1 MSAAAAA
8 GGGPGRR
15 RGGGGSPAG
24 RRAAGGRRRRALR
37 SLGSLAGR
45 LLRTWARLA
54 GGRGRRR
61 AAPEDDEG
69 GFRGGGPGGE
79 RRRRRPGGAAAAAA
93 AGGSGSG
100 GERPPGAQ
108 GLRNHGN
115 TCFMN
120 AVVQCL
126 SNTAPLAEFLAL
138 GRYRARGARA
148 EVTHRLAALVRALW
162 TRDYTPQLSAE
173 FKVPAPPS
181 APVPAASRRALPC
194 PAPRIPT
201 ARPAPGTR
209 RHPRL
214 AGPARISR
222 CRPPPASP
230 LSQHPPAPPARI
242 TPAPASPAPRALPC
256 PAGRP
261 PAPLPSPASARAA
274 FTAALRCLGRASS
287 QPRPPRGAIRN
298 IVSKHSS
305 QFRGNAQHDA
315 LEFLLW
321 LLDRMHEDLGAA
333 SPAQQSRVPEE
344 PGEDGSGGAGSS
356 PPATQHPRGQSFV
369 QSHFQAQYRSSLTC
383 PHCLKQSNTFDPFL
397 CISLPIP
404 LRQTRALNVTLVLQ
418 CERRRFV
425 RVGLAVPLR
434 GTVAELREMVARE
447 GRVPPE
453 QVILAE
459 VSPRGFLR
467 SLGDAEALAAAGE
480 AAPLYAFQPPPAG
493 RAGCPRSLP
502 ASPGAAQPEGQRLSP
517 AAARS
522 SDCLHRGAGG
532 RILLLLCNTAG
543 AGPRLARFGPPL
555 VLREERGVSWEQL
568 QQNIL
573 AQLRALL
580 RGEVRAQG
588 TGALFRI
595 RLAGGSAPCA
605 YLSPE
610 DPRPLCHPAVDRA
623 LQLSGA
629 GGPPHVKLTVEW
641 DMSTKERLFGNIQ
654 EEVVQDAES
663 VQLQQQVHRQQHSC
677 TLDECFQLYTK
688 EEQVPGTLPATRAAD
703 TLPAPCPHLAEPPPG
718 ASHAS
723 WRCRGRL
730 WRWQGGVGEGVG
742 CGMWCPQ
749 LAPDDAW
756 RCPHCKVPQQGTVK
770 LSLWTLPD
778 ILIIHLKR
786 FRQVAE
792 HRHKLTTLVRF
803 PLRGLDM
810 APHVAQRG
818 QAGGQLLGR
827 WAPWQPPLCLP
838 PSCPRD
844 YLYDLYAVCN
854 HHGSMQGGHYTAY
867 CCNALDGRWYSYD
880 DSRVEGVQEA
890 EVSTRSAYILFYQRR
905 NAVPAWSAGSSVR
918 GEHPHLP
925 AHLRPDSAQAP
936 RGHGLGH
943 TGHGQCTAGHRA
955 WYTHVQQSQM
965 RVCPA
970 RASAVQG
977 VRTEHRCMRARRV
990 AHSTTCS
997 RSPRACARACVRVH
1011 PQMRAQ
1017 LVTAPC
1023 SPAAE
1028 HPRVP
1033 RQQPPAG
1040 AGTAGP
1046 LAPQPG
1052 PASRSPQAP
1061 PPPRSRVT
1069 GWPAWAAARG
1079 TPWPRVP
1086 RPRRPLRPA
1095 APRPLPPRRKVRLS
1109 SPSPPRRP
1117 GEAPASSQLAGF
1129 LIAGGFEARP
1139 SVRGLQGRS
1148 LSVKLSPAGAGAGA
1162 RPSAVPPRWSFA
1174 GKERGRPGGPGE
1186 LVAYLESGRRP
1197 RCTRRSLLPLGAA
1210 GESGPGPPP
1219 AAAAAAA
1226 AGPPKQPGKGREEPG
1241 TPRAPRWPLRVPV
1254 LRRAASAGAEGSLR
1268 LPPKSQ
1274 SSPGRSGEG
1283 AGGLRRP
1290 GLPQPEGKA
1299 GVPPAPL
1306 TPGPAAL
1313 ARSQSSASLPP
1324 RPERGLR
1331 RSASLGRGTGGPPLP
1346 ARGPPGAT
1354 LQRGR
1359 QPTGSLR
1366 RPAVP
1371 ESSF

>member
-1 MSAAAAA
+1 MSAAGGGG

-24 RRAAGGRRRRALR
+24 RPRGAAGGGRRRRALR

-69 GFRGGGPGGE
+69 GFRGGGGGGGE
-79 RRRRRPGGAAAAAA
+79 RRRRRPGGAAP
-93 AGGSGSG
+93 GGG

-173 FKVPAPPS
+173 FK
-181 APVPAASRRALPC
+181 
-194 PAPRIPT
+194 
-201 ARPAPGTR
+201 
-209 RHPRL
+209 
-214 AGPARISR
+214 
-222 CRPPPASP
+222 
-230 LSQHPPAPPARI
+230 
-242 TPAPASPAPRALPC
+242 
-256 PAGRP
+256 
-261 PAPLPSPASARAA
+261 
-274 FTAALRCLGRASS
+274 
-287 QPRPPRGAIRN
+287 N

-333 SPAQQSRVPEE
+333 SPALQ
-344 PGEDGSGGAGSS
+344 PGEDGGSGAGSPS
-356 PPATQHPRGQSFV
+356 PAAQHPGGQSFV

-418 CERRRFV
+418 CERWRFV
-425 RVGLAVPLR
+425 RVGLAVPLL
-434 GTVAELREMVARE
+434 GTVAQLREMVARE
-447 GRVPPE
+447 GCIPPE

-467 SLGDAEALAAAGE
+467 SLGDTEELGAAGQG
-480 AAPLYAFQPPPAG
+480 APLYAFQPPPAR
-493 RAGCPRSLP
+493 RAGTAPPLP
-502 ASPGAAQPEGQRLSP
+502 ASPGTPQPEGQRLPP

-522 SDCLHRGAGG
+522 SDCLHRGAAG

-543 AGPRLARFGPPL
+543 TGPQLARFGPPL

-568 QQNIL
+568 QHSIL

-580 RGEVRAQG
+580 RGELRAQG

-605 YLSPE
+605 YLSPQ

-663 VQLQQQVHRQQHSC
+663 VRLQQQAHRQQHSC

-688 EEQVPGTLPATRAAD
+688 EE
-703 TLPAPCPHLAEPPPG
+703 
-718 ASHAS
+718 
-723 WRCRGRL
+723 
-730 WRWQGGVGEGVG
+730 
-742 CGMWCPQ
+742 Q

-867 CCNALDGRWYSYD
+867 CCNALDGQWYSYD

-918 GEHPHLP
+918 GSTASSLSDHWL
-925 AHLRPDSAQAP
+925 AR
-936 RGHGLGH
+936 LGGS
-943 TGHGQCTAGHRA
+943 TRA
-955 WYTHVQQSQM
+955 TM
-965 RVCPA
+965 
-970 RASAVQG
+970 
-977 VRTEHRCMRARRV
+977 
-990 AHSTTCS
+990 
-997 RSPRACARACVRVH
+997 
-1011 PQMRAQ
+1011 
-1017 LVTAPC
+1017 APC
-1023 SPAAE
+1023 
-1028 HPRVP
+1028 
-1033 RQQPPAG
+1033 PPA
-1040 AGTAGP
+1040 
-1046 LAPQPG
+1046 
-1052 PASRSPQAP
+1052 
-1061 PPPRSRVT
+1061 
-1069 GWPAWAAARG
+1069 
-1079 TPWPRVP
+1079 TP
-1086 RPRRPLRPA
+1086 
-1095 APRPLPPRRKVRLS
+1095 
-1109 SPSPPRRP
+1109 PSPPGTP
-1117 GEAPASSQLAGF
+1117 DAPAVPEK
-1129 LIAGGFEARP
+1129 GGFDARP
-1139 SVRGLQGRS
+1139 LVRGVQGRS
-1148 LSVKLSPAGAGAGA
+1148 LSVKLSPA
-1162 RPSAVPPRWSFA
+1162 SAPPRAIPPRWSFA
-1174 GKERGRPGGPGE
+1174 CKERGPLGGPGG

-1197 RCTRRSLLPLGAA
+1197 RCTRRSLLPLGTG
-1210 GESGPGPPP
+1210 GESGPDTPP
-1219 AAAAAAA
+1219 APSPAPAS
-1226 AGPPKQPGKGREEPG
+1226 PPKQPGKGQEEPG
-1241 TPRAPRWPLRVPV
+1241 TPRAPRQPLRVPM

-1283 AGGLRRP
+1283 PGGLRHT
-1290 GLPQPEGKA
+1290 GLPRPEGDV
-1299 GVPPAPL
+1299 GVPPVQLSPNLVAM
-1306 TPGPAAL
+1306 
-1313 ARSQSSASLPP
+1313 ARSQSSASLPR
-1324 RPERGLR
+1324 RPEGGLQ
-1331 RSASLGRGTGGPPLP
+1331 RSASLGRGVGGPHLP
-1346 ARGPPGAT
+1346 TRGPPGAT

-1359 QPTGSLR
+1359 QPAGSLR
-1366 RPAVP
+1366 HPAVP

>member
-8 GGGPGRR
+8 AAAAAGGGGGGPGRR
-15 RGGGGSPAG
+15 RGGGGGGSPAG
-24 RRAAGGRRRRALR
+24 RRAGGGRRRRALR

-54 GGRGRRR
+54 GGRGTRR

-79 RRRRRPGGAAAAAA
+79 RRRRRPGAA
-93 AGGSGSG
+93 AGGGSGNGSG

-173 FKVPAPPS
+173 FK
-181 APVPAASRRALPC
+181 
-194 PAPRIPT
+194 
-201 ARPAPGTR
+201 
-209 RHPRL
+209 
-214 AGPARISR
+214 
-222 CRPPPASP
+222 
-230 LSQHPPAPPARI
+230 
-242 TPAPASPAPRALPC
+242 
-256 PAGRP
+256 
-261 PAPLPSPASARAA
+261 
-274 FTAALRCLGRASS
+274 
-287 QPRPPRGAIRN
+287 N

-333 SPAQQSRVPEE
+333 SPAQQTCVPEE
-344 PGEDGSGGAGSS
+344 PSEDGSGGASGS
-356 PPATQHPRGQSFV
+356 PPPGQHPRGQSFV

-418 CERRRFV
+418 CERWRFV
-425 RVGLAVPLR
+425 RVGLAVPLL

-447 GRVPPE
+447 GHIPPE

-467 SLGDAEALAAAGE
+467 SLGDAEELGAAGE
-480 AAPLYAFQPPPAG
+480 GAPLYAFQPPPA
-493 RAGCPRSLP
+493 RHAGCPCSLP
-502 ASPGAAQPEGQRLSP
+502 ASPGAAQPEGQRLLP

-532 RILLLLCNTAG
+532 RILLLLCNAAG
-543 AGPRLARFGPPL
+543 TGPQLARFGPPL

-568 QQNIL
+568 QQSIL

-588 TGALFRI
+588 AGALFRI

-605 YLSPE
+605 YLSPQ

-641 DMSTKERLFGNIQ
+641 DVSTKERLFGNIQ

-663 VQLQQQVHRQQHSC
+663 VRLQQQAHRQQHSC

-688 EEQVPGTLPATRAAD
+688 EEQ
-703 TLPAPCPHLAEPPPG
+703 
-718 ASHAS
+718 
-723 WRCRGRL
+723 
-730 WRWQGGVGEGVG
+730 
-742 CGMWCPQ
+742 

-756 RCPHCKVPQQGTVK
+756 RCPHCKVLQQGTVK

-905 NAVPAWSAGSSVR
+905 NATPAWSAGSSVR
-918 GEHPHLP
+918 G
-925 AHLRPDSAQAP
+925 S
-936 RGHGLGH
+936 
-943 TGHGQCTAGHRA
+943 TASSLSDH
-955 WYTHVQQSQM
+955 WL
-965 RVCPA
+965 A
-970 RASAVQG
+970 RLAGSTRDTVATQG
-977 VRTEHRCMRARRV
+977 
-990 AHSTTCS
+990 
-997 RSPRACARACVRVH
+997 SP
-1011 PQMRAQ
+1011 P
-1017 LVTAPC
+1017 
-1023 SPAAE
+1023 
-1028 HPRVP
+1028 
-1033 RQQPPAG
+1033 
-1040 AGTAGP
+1040 
-1046 LAPQPG
+1046 
-1052 PASRSPQAP
+1052 
-1061 PPPRSRVT
+1061 
-1069 GWPAWAAARG
+1069 G
-1079 TPWPRVP
+1079 TPDATTA
-1086 RPRRPLRPA
+1086 LE
-1095 APRPLPPRRKVRLS
+1095 K
-1109 SPSPPRRP
+1109 
-1117 GEAPASSQLAGF
+1117 
-1129 LIAGGFEARP
+1129 GGFEARP
-1139 SVRGLQGRS
+1139 SVRGVQGRS
-1148 LSVKLSPAGAGAGA
+1148 LSVKLSPTTGPP
-1162 RPSAVPPRWSFA
+1162 RAVPPRWSFA
-1174 GKERGRPGGPGE
+1174 CKERGQPGVPGE
-1186 LVAYLESGRRP
+1186 LVTYLESGRRP
-1197 RCTRRSLLPLGAA
+1197 RCTRRSLLPLGTG
-1210 GESGPGPPP
+1210 GESGPDTPVAPSP
-1219 AAAAAAA
+1219 TPT
-1226 AGPPKQPGKGREEPG
+1226 GPPKHPSKGQEELG
-1241 TPRAPRWPLRVPV
+1241 TPRAPRQPLRVPV

-1274 SSPGRSGEG
+1274 SSPGWSGEG
-1283 AGGLRRP
+1283 TGGLLRH
-1290 GLPQPEGKA
+1290 GLPRPEGDT
-1299 GVPPAPL
+1299 GVPLARL
-1306 TPGPAAL
+1306 SPGTAAM

-1324 RPERGLR
+1324 RPKGGLR
-1331 RSASLGRGTGGPPLP
+1331 RSASLGRGAGGPPLLP
-1346 ARGPPGAT
+1346 RGPPGAT

-1359 QPTGSLR
+1359 QPTGSLCS
-1366 RPAVP
+1366 PAVP

>member
-1 MSAAAAA
+1 MDSSVLVPAGARTQAGLGSCAGEEEPSPGLNVGDKSLGNSVYSEIAKKGHSTDILLEIAGRGAGGGGGRCARWAAWPGGCSAPGRAWPGAA
-8 GGGPGRR
+8 GGAAPPRR
-15 RGGGGSPAG
+15 TTRGGSGAGGGG
-24 RRAAGGRRRRALR
+24 
-37 SLGSLAGR
+37 
-45 LLRTWARLA
+45 
-54 GGRGRRR
+54 
-61 AAPEDDEG
+61 
-69 GFRGGGPGGE
+69 GGE
-79 RRRRRPGGAAAAAA
+79 RRRRRPGGAAP
-93 AGGSGSG
+93 GGG

-173 FKVPAPPS
+173 FK
-181 APVPAASRRALPC
+181 
-194 PAPRIPT
+194 
-201 ARPAPGTR
+201 
-209 RHPRL
+209 
-214 AGPARISR
+214 
-222 CRPPPASP
+222 
-230 LSQHPPAPPARI
+230 
-242 TPAPASPAPRALPC
+242 
-256 PAGRP
+256 
-261 PAPLPSPASARAA
+261 
-274 FTAALRCLGRASS
+274 
-287 QPRPPRGAIRN
+287 N

-333 SPAQQSRVPEE
+333 SPALQARVPEE
-344 PGEDGSGGAGSS
+344 PGEDGGSDAGSPS
-356 PPATQHPRGQSFV
+356 PAAQHPGGQSFV

-418 CERRRFV
+418 CERWRFV
-425 RVGLAVPLR
+425 RVGLAVPLL
-434 GTVAELREMVARE
+434 GTVAQLREMVARE
-447 GRVPPE
+447 GCIPPE

-467 SLGDAEALAAAGE
+467 SLGDTEELGAAGQG
-480 AAPLYAFQPPPAG
+480 APLYAFQPPPAR

-502 ASPGAAQPEGQRLSP
+502 ASPGTPQPEGQRLAP

-522 SDCLHRGAGG
+522 SDCLHRGAAG

-543 AGPRLARFGPPL
+543 TGPQLARFGPPL

-568 QQNIL
+568 QHSIL

-580 RGEVRAQG
+580 RGELRAQG

-595 RLAGGSAPCA
+595 RLAGGSPPCA
-605 YLSPE
+605 YLSPQ

-663 VQLQQQVHRQQHSC
+663 VRLQQQAHRQQHSC

-688 EEQVPGTLPATRAAD
+688 EE
-703 TLPAPCPHLAEPPPG
+703 
-718 ASHAS
+718 
-723 WRCRGRL
+723 
-730 WRWQGGVGEGVG
+730 
-742 CGMWCPQ
+742 Q

-818 QAGGQLLGR
+818 QASGQLLGR

-867 CCNALDGRWYSYD
+867 CCNALDGQWYSYD

-918 GEHPHLP
+918 GSTASSLSDHWL
-925 AHLRPDSAQAP
+925 AR
-936 RGHGLGH
+936 LGGS
-943 TGHGQCTAGHRA
+943 TRA
-955 WYTHVQQSQM
+955 T
-965 RVCPA
+965 
-970 RASAVQG
+970 
-977 VRTEHRCMRARRV
+977 
-990 AHSTTCS
+990 
-997 RSPRACARACVRVH
+997 
-1011 PQMRAQ
+1011 
-1017 LVTAPC
+1017 TAPC
-1023 SPAAE
+1023 
-1028 HPRVP
+1028 
-1033 RQQPPAG
+1033 PPA
-1040 AGTAGP
+1040 TP
-1046 LAPQPG
+1046 P
-1052 PASRSPQAP
+1052 SPP
-1061 PPPRSRVT
+1061 
-1069 GWPAWAAARG
+1069 G
-1079 TPWPRVP
+1079 TPDA
-1086 RPRRPLRPA
+1086 PA
-1095 APRPLPPRRKVRLS
+1095 APEKGGFDARPL
-1109 SPSPPRRP
+1109 
-1117 GEAPASSQLAGF
+1117 
-1129 LIAGGFEARP
+1129 
-1139 SVRGLQGRS
+1139 VRGVQGRS
-1148 LSVKLSPAGAGAGA
+1148 LSVKLSPA
-1162 RPSAVPPRWSFA
+1162 SAPRAIPPRWSFA
-1174 GKERGRPGGPGE
+1174 CKERGPLGGPGG

-1197 RCTRRSLLPLGAA
+1197 RCTRRSLLPLGTG
-1210 GESGPGPPP
+1210 GESGPDTPP
-1219 AAAAAAA
+1219 APSPAPAS
-1226 AGPPKQPGKGREEPG
+1226 PPKQPGKGQEEPG
-1241 TPRAPRWPLRVPV
+1241 TPRAPRQPLRVPM

-1283 AGGLRRP
+1283 PGGAAP
-1290 GLPQPEGKA
+1290 HWAATTGGGCGCPPSPAVPQPGGHGTLAELGQ
-1299 GVPPAPL
+1299 PAPA
-1306 TPGPAAL
+1306 PRGGPAAL
-1313 ARSQSSASLPP
+1313 GLPGQG
-1324 RPERGLR
+1324 RRGAPPAHPG
-1331 RSASLGRGTGGPPLP
+1331 SPWSHTAAGTAAGGVP
-1346 ARGPPGAT
+1346 APPGRA
-1354 LQRGR
+1354 
-1359 QPTGSLR
+1359 
-1366 RPAVP
+1366 
-1371 ESSF
+1371 

>member
-1 MSAAAAA
+1 MSAAAAEGGGG

-15 RGGGGSPAG
+15 RGGGGSPSG
-24 RRAAGGRRRRALR
+24 RRAGGGRRRRALR

-79 RRRRRPGGAAAAAA
+79 RRRRRPRPGGT
-93 AGGSGSG
+93 AGGG

-173 FKVPAPPS
+173 FK
-181 APVPAASRRALPC
+181 
-194 PAPRIPT
+194 
-201 ARPAPGTR
+201 
-209 RHPRL
+209 
-214 AGPARISR
+214 
-222 CRPPPASP
+222 
-230 LSQHPPAPPARI
+230 
-242 TPAPASPAPRALPC
+242 
-256 PAGRP
+256 
-261 PAPLPSPASARAA
+261 
-274 FTAALRCLGRASS
+274 
-287 QPRPPRGAIRN
+287 N

-333 SPAQQSRVPEE
+333 SPAQQTRVPEE
-344 PGEDGSGGAGSS
+344 PGEDGSARASS
-356 PPATQHPRGQSFV
+356 SLPAAQHPRGQSFV

-425 RVGLAVPLR
+425 RVGLAVPLL
-434 GTVAELREMVARE
+434 GTVAELRDMVARE
-447 GRVPPE
+447 GRIPPE

-467 SLGDAEALAAAGE
+467 SLGDAEELGTAG
-480 AAPLYAFQPPPAG
+480 ARAPLYAFQPPPARPAGLGGSPCPALPCPQGVPAACPPPPGRPSRRGSACCPPLPAPPTACTAG
-493 RAGCPRSLP
+493 RAAASCCCSATRRAPAPSSPGSGHRWCCGRSG
-502 ASPGAAQPEGQRLSP
+502 ASPGSSSSRASWPSCGPCCGQR
-517 AAARS
+517 
-522 SDCLHRGAGG
+522 CG
-532 RILLLLCNTAG
+532 R
-543 AGPRLARFGPPL
+543 
-555 VLREERGVSWEQL
+555 
-568 QQNIL
+568 
-573 AQLRALL
+573 
-580 RGEVRAQG
+580 
-588 TGALFRI
+588 
-595 RLAGGSAPCA
+595 
-605 YLSPE
+605 
-610 DPRPLCHPAVDRA
+610 RA

-663 VQLQQQVHRQQHSC
+663 VQLQQQAHRQQHSC

-688 EEQVPGTLPATRAAD
+688 EE
-703 TLPAPCPHLAEPPPG
+703 
-718 ASHAS
+718 
-723 WRCRGRL
+723 
-730 WRWQGGVGEGVG
+730 
-742 CGMWCPQ
+742 Q

-810 APHVAQRG
+810 APHMAQRG

-854 HHGSMQGGHYTAY
+854 HHGTMQGGHYTAY

-918 GEHPHLP
+918 G
-925 AHLRPDSAQAP
+925 S
-936 RGHGLGH
+936 
-943 TGHGQCTAGHRA
+943 
-955 WYTHVQQSQM
+955 
-965 RVCPA
+965 PA
-970 RASAVQG
+970 RSLP
-977 VRTEHRCMRARRV
+977 EHWLARLGG
-990 AHSTTCS
+990 STPDT
-997 RSPRACARACVRVH
+997 V
-1011 PQMRAQ
+1011 
-1017 LVTAPC
+1017 
-1023 SPAAE
+1023 
-1028 HPRVP
+1028 
-1033 RQQPPAG
+1033 G
-1040 AGTAGP
+1040 
-1046 LAPQPG
+1046 
-1052 PASRSPQAP
+1052 
-1061 PPPRSRVT
+1061 
-1069 GWPAWAAARG
+1069 
-1079 TPWPRVP
+1079 
-1086 RPRRPLRPA
+1086 
-1095 APRPLPPRRKVRLS
+1095 
-1109 SPSPPRRP
+1109 PSPPGTP
-1117 GEAPASSQLAGF
+1117 DATAAPEK
-1129 LIAGGFEARP
+1129 GGFEARP
-1139 SVRGLQGRS
+1139 MVRGVQGRS
-1148 LSVKLSPAGAGAGA
+1148 LSVKLCPAGAPPRAG
-1162 RPSAVPPRWSFA
+1162 PPRWSFA
-1174 GKERGRPGGPGE
+1174 CKERGRPGGPGG

-1197 RCTRRSLLPLGAA
+1197 RCTRRSLLPLGTG
-1210 GESGPGPPP
+1210 GESGPDTPP
-1219 AAAAAAA
+1219 APSPAP
-1226 AGPPKQPGKGREEPG
+1226 AGPPNQPGKGQQEPG
-1241 TPRAPRWPLRVPV
+1241 TPRTPRRPLRLPAP
-1254 LRRAASAGAEGSLR
+1254 RRAASAEGSPR
-1268 LPPKSQ
+1268 PPPKSQ
-1274 SSPGRSGEG
+1274 SSPGRGGEG
-1283 AGGLRRP
+1283 PGGLRCS
-1290 GLPQPEGKA
+1290 GLPRPEGRA
-1299 GVPPAPL
+1299 GVPPARPS
-1306 TPGPAAL
+1306 PGTAAM

-1324 RPERGLR
+1324 RPDGALR
-1331 RSASLGRGTGGPPLP
+1331 RSASLGRGAGGPPLLP
-1346 ARGPPGAT
+1346 LPPRGAPGAT

-1359 QPTGSLR
+1359 QPTGSLC